1 MGMSSIASAI
11 INVIARRFKKR
22 PPHINYDDPL
32 RGRLQNAYLTGSES
46 IEKIFKSTFGGQGMD
61 NHNRS
66 GATWLVTLTKLSGRW
81 YLLHNPNTLLPLGF
95 TYVVLPSTCIVI
107 AVSPESFK
115 DIDSSISRFV
125 VEFFSQRT
133 VDDVHYPNVYLV
145 ERESD
150 IYLVLPDG
158 TQVSIISLLSQ

>member
-1 MGMSSIASAI
+1 MGMLSIASAI
-11 INVIARRFKKR
+11 INVIAPRFKKR

-32 RGRLQNAYLTGSES
+32 RGRLQKAYLTGSES

-66 GATWLVTLTKLSGRW
+66 GATWLVTLTKMSGRW
-81 YLLHNPNTLLPLGF
+81 YLLHNPNPLLPLGF

-107 AVSPESFK
+107 AVSPELFK
-115 DIDSSISRFV
+115 DINSSISLFV

-150 IYLVLPDG
+150 LRLVSPNG
-158 TQVSIISLLSQ
+158 EEASITDLLGQ